1 MLINMDELKQ
11 RLQERQCKLTPQRK
25 IILEVFLNNQ
35 DQHLSAEDV
44 HTILKKELSEIGLAT
59 VYRTLELLCDMEILH
74 KIDFGDGRSRFEINA
89 GDKEQHYHH
98 HLICLNCG
106 MVKECEDDLLEDL
119 ETNIAQKSGFVV
131 IDHQLKMYGYC
142 EKCQKIE
149 KK

>member
-44 HTILKKELSEIGLAT
+44 HTILRQELSEIGLAT

-106 MVKECEDDLLEDL
+106 MVNECEDDLLEDL

-142 EKCQKIE
+142 EKCQKNE

>member
-44 HTILKKELSEIGLAT
+44 HTILRQELSEIGLAT

-74 KIDFGDGRSRFEINA
+74 KIDFGDVAF
-89 GDKEQHYHH
+89 
-98 HLICLNCG
+98 CLVITCR
-106 MVKECEDDLLEDL
+106 
-119 ETNIAQKSGFVV
+119 FVV
-131 IDHQLKMYGYC
+131 ANLYARQCTGCVAFVVHGFFL
-142 EKCQKIE
+142 
-149 KK
+149 

>member
-142 EKCQKIE
+142 EKCKKNE

>member
-35 DQHLSAEDV
+35 DKHLSAEDV

-142 EKCQKIE
+142 EKCQKNE

>member
-44 HTILKKELSEIGLAT
+44 HTILRQELSEIGLAT

-89 GDKEQHYHH
+89 GATGEIRLTVNGFRLPRVAVSD
-98 HLICLNCG
+98 NARSAS
-106 MVKECEDDLLEDL
+106 MSDMCEIRIPP
-119 ETNIAQKSGFVV
+119 TFTPP
-131 IDHQLKMYGYC
+131 
-142 EKCQKIE
+142 
-149 KK
+149 